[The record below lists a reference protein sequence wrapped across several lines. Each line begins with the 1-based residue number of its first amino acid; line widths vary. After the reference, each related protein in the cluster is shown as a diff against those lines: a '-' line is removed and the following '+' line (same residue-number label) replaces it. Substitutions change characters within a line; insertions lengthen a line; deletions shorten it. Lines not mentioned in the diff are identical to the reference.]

1 MLRTRVESLDQENG
15 QFSRD
20 TQIIDEM
27 ELYLRWKVLRRKYN
41 LEVRT
46 RLCVDENA
54 LQQQD
59 TASLASLNE
68 SISRM
73 SKLEAIASEII
84 DATCYLEVMNSEQ
97 CFVDVVK
104 FFRARLRSHR
114 VQRFELERI
123 YNIRCFKKT
132 KLSEVKR
139 DVLRSDRSASDKR
152 AACCAEM
159 REFSHECAEILSSM
173 DSMNPEQ
180 ISKLSAETTEAITHN
195 RACLVERFQ
204 SLQKEIKDG
213 SHRLDHIV
221 EQNGMN
227 SEMKLRTDL
236 IKERVKI
243 MMSWKPMTE
252 LQTAEY
258 DEVESLATYLI
269 GATKTIDDTTIV
281 ESTLL
286 KADILRNSLP
296 LYVHFPPLADLSV
309 SSQEDNMQYIGRHMN
324 RLAMRERMERLLD
337 VSSGLFDAAC
347 NLSEAE
353 DVLVEDVA
361 DENSSAL
368 AESSKELVEENAST
382 LPPLLI
388 KDKVEEMS
396 DERTEASARADAA
409 RTSTEAIV
417 ACAPDVARHRVRA
430 EAREEAIL
438 RREGEAANVEVKAL
452 RLSMPNVVNEEGAF
466 TTLFRGWS
474 SSSSTAPRPHL
485 LSRHSDSPHTSSSS
499 TLYTQ
504 ALRSPAL
511 RLATSPRRA
520 ARTAAASRPT
530 QRTAVL
536 RRRMLGRRTRRR
548 RESPQAF
555 SFKPSP

>member
-1 MLRTRVESLDQENG
+1 
-15 QFSRD
+15 
-20 TQIIDEM
+20 
-27 ELYLRWKVLRRKYN
+27 
-41 LEVRT
+41 
-46 RLCVDENA
+46 
-54 LQQQD
+54 
-59 TASLASLNE
+59 
-68 SISRM
+68 
-73 SKLEAIASEII
+73 
-84 DATCYLEVMNSEQ
+84 
-97 CFVDVVK
+97 
-104 FFRARLRSHR
+104 
-114 VQRFELERI
+114 
-123 YNIRCFKKT
+123 
-132 KLSEVKR
+132 
-139 DVLRSDRSASDKR
+139 
-152 AACCAEM
+152 
-159 REFSHECAEILSSM
+159 
-173 DSMNPEQ
+173 
-180 ISKLSAETTEAITHN
+180 
-195 RACLVERFQ
+195 
-204 SLQKEIKDG
+204 
-213 SHRLDHIV
+213 
-221 EQNGMN
+221 
-227 SEMKLRTDL
+227 
-236 IKERVKI
+236 
-243 MMSWKPMTE
+243 
-252 LQTAEY
+252 
-258 DEVESLATYLI
+258 
-269 GATKTIDDTTIV
+269 
-281 ESTLL
+281 
-286 KADILRNSLP
+286 
-296 LYVHFPPLADLSV
+296 
-309 SSQEDNMQYIGRHMN
+309 
-324 RLAMRERMERLLD
+324 MRERMERLLD

-347 NLSEAE
+347 NFSEAE

-536 RRRMLGRRTRRR
+536 RRRMLGR
-548 RESPQAF
+548 
-555 SFKPSP
+555 